1 MLFSAGRLRYIHLAY
16 LSHPKADRAIYRAI
30 RRGGV
35 RNIVEM
41 GLGDGRR
48 AERMIRL
55 VQSRQ
60 PGARVRYT
68 AIDPFEMRAAGDG
81 PGLSLK
87 AAYRRL
93 KATGAKVQ
101 VVPGDPLAALSR
113 VANSLLRTDL
123 LLISADQDEA
133 SLQQAWFY
141 VPRMLHSGS
150 QVFFEEIQD
159 AVARWRPVSH
169 QQIDKLAA
177 QQAQR
182 IRLAA

>member
-1 MLFSAGRLRYIHLAY
+1 MLISARRLRYIHLAY

-30 RRGGV
+30 RRGGA
-35 RNIVEM
+35 RSIVEM
-41 GLGDGRR
+41 GIGDGRR

-55 VQSRQ
+55 AQSWQLDSRI
-60 PGARVRYT
+60 RYT
-68 AIDPFEMRAAGDG
+68 AIDPFELRADDAG

-101 VVPGDPLAALSR
+101 VVPGDPFVALSR
-113 VANSLLRTDL
+113 VANSLTRTDL

-133 SLQQAWFY
+133 SLKQAWFY
-141 VPRMLHSGS
+141 VPRMLHEGS

-159 AVARWRPVSH
+159 AVAHWRPVSR
-169 QQIDKLAA
+169 QQIEKLAA
-177 QQAQR
+177 QQAHR